1 MGEPRLI
8 SRAGDEPKSR
18 QDLAAVIDLAD
29 PVSKFLVVGEFRK
42 LGTVDFKILAR

>member
-29 PVSKFLVVGEFRK
+29 PVWYSVTTGL
-42 LGTVDFKILAR
+42 FKGKC